1 MCPLWPRPPSDSH
14 NGSARMNY
22 LALYLA
28 GSLLATAVT
37 AASLCSAANAQT
49 AQPVTP
55 AADNPL
61 SLSVAPVHVYR
72 SPSITGTSQL
82 EPAPLPASGADDWS
96 NRPTPSI
103 EKPDNW
109 ACRTSNNLSRSSA
122 GRNPDGKSTFDIE
135 RLLPKC

>member
-1 MCPLWPRPPSDSH
+1 
-14 NGSARMNY
+14 MNHP
-22 LALYLA
+22 ALYLG

-37 AASLCSAANAQT
+37 TASLCSAAGAQT
-49 AQPVTP
+49 AQQVTP
-55 AADNPL
+55 PADNPL

-72 SPSITGTSQL
+72 SPSITGAPQL
-82 EPAPLPASGADDWS
+82 ESAPLPASGSDDRS
-96 NRPTPSI
+96 ARPTPSI

-122 GRNPDGKSTFDIE
+122 GRNTDGKSTFDIE